1 VAFLALMLDSRG
13 EDHNAP
19 AAQRR
24 AQADE
29 EEKEKLGYRMHAKL

>member
-1 VAFLALMLDSRG
+1 MLDTRG
-13 EDHNAP
+13 DDHNAP
-19 AAQRR
+19 ADARH